1 MIIYIHMS
9 AMPEMM
15 PLTPPHVFLQREPVK
30 NRPDKVTALELES
43 AEVSRHEVFDYP
55 KAVQI
60 FRETLETNRQGKS
73 RLLETEFQNRI
84 IRYMLHKPVSELD
97 RLLQKISAEAQKQCR
112 RPELKS
118 QFATE
123 KNKLL
128 SGIEAVIQTLRQ
140 IETRFLADKRAG
152 KIKPGTELFLGT
164 NNMLDAEAAI
174 DLAAIL
180 YSENG
185 LSEIQ
190 LHQVKG
196 SKNPIDKKEIKT
208 ILEKHQIFIDK
219 LASGHYAA
227 SYELSRAGLARQER
241 DMAAFFE
248 SFGTEADQ
256 ERLEIVQKRYEN
268 LFLELLTNPPQQL
281 NEPALEE
288 YLQSNVADIAL
299 VDFWQLFHNKHSGRI
314 YELFAVNT
322 LGEDLSGEQKSMIQ
336 SLREWCL
343 SYLPP
348 AEAWGELYRQYQPDA
363 QFITNDANFI
373 SVIDHPGPQITHKL
387 KPKTT

>member
-1 MIIYIHMS
+1 MS
-9 AMPEMM
+9 AMPEMI
-15 PLTPPHVFLQREPVK
+15 PITPPHAFLQREPVK
-30 NRPDKVTALELES
+30 NRPDKVKALELES
-43 AEVSRHEVFDYP
+43 AEVSRHEVFDYL

-84 IRYMLHKPVSELD
+84 IRYMMHKPGSQLD
-97 RLLQKISAEAQKQCR
+97 PLLQKISAEAQKQCR

-118 QFATE
+118 KFTAE

-128 SGIEAVIQTLRQ
+128 SGIEAVIQTLRK
-140 IETRFLADKRAG
+140 IETQFLADKRMG

-185 LSEIQ
+185 PSEVQ

-196 SKNPIDKKEIKT
+196 GKNPIDRKEIKI
-208 ILEKHQIFIDK
+208 ILDKHQEFIDR

-241 DMAAFFE
+241 DMATFFE

-256 ERLEIVQKRYEN
+256 ERLEIIQKRYEN
-268 LFLELLTNPPQQL
+268 LFLELLTNPPRQL
-281 NEPALEE
+281 NEPALVD

-299 VDFWQLFHNKHSGRI
+299 VDFWQLFHNKHSGRF
-314 YELFAVNT
+314 YELFAANT
-322 LGEDLSGEQKSMIQ
+322 MGEDLSGEQKAMIR

-343 SYLPP
+343 SHLPP
-348 AEAWGELYRQYQPDA
+348 AEAWGELYRQYQPDPK
-363 QFITNDANFI
+363 FITNDANFI

-387 KPKTT
+387 KPRAA